1 MANTQQ
7 FTEKQSGWRRYLL
20 STLSLYLL
28 LSSEVVADQVNI
40 AVASNFITTLRQL
53 ARSFEEQSGHT
64 LRISSASTGKLYAQI
79 SHGAPFDLFLSA
91 DKTRPARLVQEGRA
105 VASSQAT
112 YALGQL
118 VFWSPK
124 NRANDDAIALLKST
138 AIKRI
143 AIANP
148 KTAPYGLAA
157 QSVLNK
163 LGLWQHSK
171 IKRVRGENI
180 SQTFQFVFSGA
191 VDGGFVAL
199 SQTHTGQQEGLV
211 WRVPT
216 DYYAP
221 IKQGLVLLNRAAKN
235 RAALSFLTF
244 ILSDDGQK
252 IIQQSGY
259 AIEGAG

>member
-7 FTEKQSGWRRYLL
+7 FTQKQARWKRYLF
-20 STLSLYLL
+20 SAVSLCLL
-28 LSSEVVADQVNI
+28 LSGEVVADQVNI

-53 ARSFEEQSGHT
+53 ASSFEERSGHT

-91 DKTRPARLVQEGRA
+91 DEARPARLVQEGKA
-105 VASSQAT
+105 VASSQTT

-163 LGLWQHSK
+163 LDLWQHSN

-180 SQTFQFVFSGA
+180 SQTFQFVISGA

-199 SQTHTGQQEGLV
+199 SQTHAGLQEGLV
-211 WRVPT
+211 WQVPA

-221 IKQGLVLLNRAAKN
+221 IKQQVVLLNRAAKN

-244 ILSDDGQK
+244 ILSGDGQK